1 MSVTAA
7 QAIANYQS
15 NPNIAPQVVVDSAA
29 NINAYLDGLEPL
41 ASASNIVSIT
51 LTDTG
56 TPIFTITTTQLVN
69 DAQALELIATPFA
82 ITAIGLSTLVT
93 FNGANGAEP
102 FGSLIADAQGD
113 LFGTTVYGGANIT
126 TNMPRGNGT
135 VFEIAKTASGYAS
148 TPTTLVSFNGA
159 NGAEP
164 NGYEG
169 GGGALIADAYGD
181 LFGTTSTGGNLKTN
195 APFGAG
201 TVFEIAKTATGYAS
215 TPTTLV
221 SFNGTDG
228 SGPIS
233 LIADAH
239 GDLFGTTAAG
249 GRYGYGTVFE
259 IAKTAQ
265 GYASTPTI
273 LVSFNIIDGNGPL
286 ALIADADG
294 NLFGTTNTG
303 GAYGYGTVFEI
314 AKTATGYASTPT
326 TLVSFNNANGAQPV
340 TLIADAQGDL
350 FGTTAFGGNLKANAP
365 FGAGTVF
372 EIAKTASGYAS
383 TPTTLVS
390 FNGTD
395 GAQPY
400 GSLIADAN
408 GDLFG
413 TTFLGGTT
421 AVGGSAGFG
430 TVFEIAKTASGYAS
444 TPTTLVNFN
453 GTDSDLPMSNERP
466 DRRRSWRPVWHDNN
480 QRGEP
485 RRHGV

>member
-113 LFGTTVYGGANIT
+113 LFGTTAGANIT

-169 GGGALIADAYGD
+169 GGGALIAMP
-181 LFGTTSTGGNLKTN
+181 S
-195 APFGAG
+195 
-201 TVFEIAKTATGYAS
+201 ATC
-215 TPTTLV
+215 
-221 SFNGTDG
+221 
-228 SGPIS
+228 
-233 LIADAH
+233 
-239 GDLFGTTAAG
+239 
-249 GRYGYGTVFE
+249 
-259 IAKTAQ
+259 
-265 GYASTPTI
+265 
-273 LVSFNIIDGNGPL
+273 
-286 ALIADADG
+286 
-294 NLFGTTNTG
+294 
-303 GAYGYGTVFEI
+303 
-314 AKTATGYASTPT
+314 
-326 TLVSFNNANGAQPV
+326 
-340 TLIADAQGDL
+340 
-350 FGTTAFGGNLKANAP
+350 
-365 FGAGTVF
+365 
-372 EIAKTASGYAS
+372 
-383 TPTTLVS
+383 
-390 FNGTD
+390 
-395 GAQPY
+395 
-400 GSLIADAN
+400 
-408 GDLFG
+408 
-413 TTFLGGTT
+413 
-421 AVGGSAGFG
+421 SARQ
-430 TVFEIAKTASGYAS
+430 Y
-444 TPTTLVNFN
+444 
-453 GTDSDLPMSNERP
+453 
-466 DRRRSWRPVWHDNN
+466 RR
-480 QRGEP
+480 
-485 RRHGV
+485 